1 MQINNFNSER
11 FRQTTERIQI
21 EINES
26 ATIDT
31 LGNFGDTETTIYN
44 IKVVSVDQKALA
56 TRYTCSDCSSE
67 VTPDHKDLVDRICG
81 LITARDSFVNDK
93 VMVSVKN
100 EKSIK
105 VNFRTT
111 AGLLC
116 LSYRQHETIKLFTKS
131 ILIAPITICYIDVE
145 LKFLSSKKV
154 DKSKN

>member
-1 MQINNFNSER
+1 M
-11 FRQTTERIQI
+11 
-21 EINES
+21 
-26 ATIDT
+26 
-31 LGNFGDTETTIYN
+31 
-44 IKVVSVDQKALA
+44 
-56 TRYTCSDCSSE
+56 
-67 VTPDHKDLVDRICG
+67 TPDHKDLVDRTCR
-81 LITARDSFVNDK
+81 LITARDSVNDK

>member
-1 MQINNFNSER
+1 M
-11 FRQTTERIQI
+11 
-21 EINES
+21 
-26 ATIDT
+26 
-31 LGNFGDTETTIYN
+31 
-44 IKVVSVDQKALA
+44 
-56 TRYTCSDCSSE
+56 
-67 VTPDHKDLVDRICG
+67 TPDHKDLVDRICG